1 MLIVTSAAI
10 ARICLFIFTTKI
22 SLSNVGW
29 HILSLMNPSHDA
41 NPGNEKV
48 CILRYDNIWYFEY
61 RSQFRPD
68 YLIVCARAT
77 GCLSIIRLLFVMPAD
92 DSVRWGC
99 AVSRA
104 DTGSS
109 LPCTQASPLAHLY
122 QLLLALPSSL
132 LAIFE
137 QLEAGTD
144 TSTAQTRTDPQNVFV
159 FGSFSPFVLQ
169 CEKTFSLRNP
179 VGN

>member
-1 MLIVTSAAI
+1 MLIVTSAAV

-48 CILRYDNIWYFEY
+48 CILHYDNIWYFEY

-92 DSVRWGC
+92 DSVRWAC

-104 DTGSS
+104 HTGSS
-109 LPCTQASPLAHLY
+109 LPCTQALPLAHLY
-122 QLLLALPSSL
+122 RLFLALPSGL

-137 QLEAGTD
+137 QLETQIQA
-144 TSTAQTRTDPQNVFV
+144 
-159 FGSFSPFVLQ
+159 
-169 CEKTFSLRNP
+169 
-179 VGN
+179 

>member
-1 MLIVTSAAI
+1 MLIVTSAAV

-48 CILRYDNIWYFEY
+48 CILHYDNIWYFEY
-61 RSQFRPD
+61 RSQFRPE

-92 DSVRWGC
+92 DSVRWAC

-109 LPCTQASPLAHLY
+109 LPCTQALPLAHLY
-122 QLLLALPSSL
+122 RLFLALPSSL

-137 QLEAGTD
+137 QLETGTD
-144 TSTAQTRTDPQNVFV
+144 TGLSTAQTQTDPQNVFV
-159 FGSFSPFVLQ
+159 FG
-169 CEKTFSLRNP
+169 
-179 VGN
+179 